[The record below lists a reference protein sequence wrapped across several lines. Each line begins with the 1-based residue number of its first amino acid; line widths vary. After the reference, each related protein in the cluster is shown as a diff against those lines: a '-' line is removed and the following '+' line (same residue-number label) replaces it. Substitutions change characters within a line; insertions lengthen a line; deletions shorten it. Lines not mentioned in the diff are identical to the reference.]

1 MNKFTKTLA
10 TLIALTTVTASQAAP
25 INFKIGSGNQTQQI
39 AQVESAT
46 DFETFTGRTDKVTG
60 NLKFDVAK
68 KTGSG
73 KIIIDAASINT
84 GIDLRDEHM
93 RGPNW
98 LDTNKYKTITFETT
112 NVKFVKGNSYK
123 VTGKLTLHGVTK
135 TVSTNVDVKYLKAS
149 DSTKKAGFKG
159 DVLQLKTNFN
169 IKLSDFK
176 VMVPDMAKSKV
187 SNNVK
192 ISVTVYGQS
201 GA

>member
-1 MNKFTKTLA
+1 MNILTKTL
-10 TLIALTTVTASQAAP
+10 TSLVALTAVASSQAAL
-25 INFKIGSGNQTQQI
+25 INFKIGSGSQAQQI

-60 NLKFDVAK
+60 NLNFDLAK
-68 KTGSG
+68 KTGAG

-93 RGPNW
+93 RSPNW
-98 LDTNKYKTITFETT
+98 LDTAKYKTITFETT
-112 NVKFVKGNSYK
+112 SVKFVKGNTYK
-123 VTGKLTLHGVTK
+123 VTGKFTMHGVTK
-135 TVSTNVDVKYLKAS
+135 TLTTNVDVKYLKES
-149 DSTKKAGFKG
+149 KSTKNSGFKG
-159 DVLQLKTNFN
+159 DVLQVKTNFN